1 MTLYGKGITVAS
13 GFDLAGA
20 PVDHK
25 AVAETTEEM
34 QSYAD
39 LGAAFSGLIVFNKED
54 GIFYYYNGTSFQ
66 TLQSASGAVDVDL
79 SNYVTLDTLQTI
91 TGKKTFSSEN
101 KFLAQQN
108 ISAGNKVAWF
118 QNNESKIIGSIDQT
132 NYTGTA
138 AKATKLANAKS
149 IALSGDVTGSASF
162 DGTADASITAT
173 LTNSGVTT
181 GTYPKVTVDAKGR
194 VTKGASLAASDIPNL
209 TLSKITDAGTA
220 ASKDIGSAA
229 GNVPVLDTNG
239 KLDVSVLPA
248 IAVKETFVV
257 SSQAAMLALTA
268 QEGDMCIRTDL
279 SKTYI
284 LQGDDPSV
292 LSNWIALAAPTDSGY
307 VISVN
312 GKTGAVT
319 VTTSEVTEGS
329 NLYYTDARAT
339 ANFNTNVAKTSVRS
353 LSDGADVLLKTDK
366 IIINCGGA

>member
-25 AVAETTEEM
+25 AVADTTEEM
-34 QSYAD
+34 QSYAN
-39 LGAAFSGLIVFNKED
+39 LGAAYRGLIVFNKED
-54 GIFYYYNGTSFQ
+54 SVFYYYNGTSFQ

-79 SNYVTLDTLQTI
+79 SNYVTLDSIQTI
-91 TGKKTFSSEN
+91 TGKKTFSSDVT
-101 KFLAQQN
+101 
-108 ISAGNKVAWF
+108 ISGKATVGSVAFSGGGTVTSSDYSGN
-118 QNNESKIIGSIDQT
+118 
-132 NYTGTA
+132 A
-138 AKATKLANAKS
+138 ATATKLKTAQN
-149 IALSGDVTGSASF
+149 IAITGDVSGETSF
-162 DGTADASITAT
+162 DGSTGASITAT
-173 LTNSGVTT
+173 LANSGVTA

-194 VTKGASLAASDIPNL
+194 VTKGASLAAGDIPNL

-229 GNVPVLDTNG
+229 GNVPVLDPNG

-248 IAVKETFVV
+248 IAIKETFVV
-257 SSQAAMLALTA
+257 SSESAMLALTA

-279 SKTYI
+279 SKTYV
-284 LQGDDPSV
+284 LQGDDPTV
-292 LSNWIALAAPTDSGY
+292 LANWIALAAPTDSGY
-307 VISVN
+307 VVSVN

-339 ANFNTNVAKTSVRS
+339 ANFNTNFASKSVRG
-353 LSDGADVLLKTDK
+353 LSDGANVVLTTDS